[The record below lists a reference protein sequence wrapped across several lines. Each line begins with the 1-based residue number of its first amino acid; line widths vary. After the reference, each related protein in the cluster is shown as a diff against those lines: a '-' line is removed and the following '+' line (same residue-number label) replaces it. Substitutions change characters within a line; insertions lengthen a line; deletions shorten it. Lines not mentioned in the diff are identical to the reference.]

1 MGRLNVNDI
10 VFMTVGAVG
19 NNFHGS
25 LLSMVLEAGAMV
37 QFVLLLLLLFS
48 VVSWAII
55 LMKYKV
61 LKRVKKDN
69 DGFLDAYMKGSKL
82 SEIFPETKKYP
93 DSTIAEVFRS
103 GYTELIKVAKVIRE
117 SLAGREADAGDASSV
132 EMNSIDNIERA
143 LNRARDS
150 ETTKLESALGF
161 LATTGS
167 ASPFIGLFGTVW
179 GIMDTFK
186 GIGARGSA
194 TLAVVAP
201 GISEALIATAAGLAA
216 AIPAVIFYNYYINR
230 VKAMSLEMDNF
241 SSELLNI
248 IERYY
253 VRK

>member
-1 MGRLNVNDI
+1 MTDI
-10 VFMTVGAVG
+10 GFMTVGAVG

-37 QFVLLLLLLFS
+37 QFVLLLLLVFS

-103 GYTELIKVAKVIRE
+103 GYTELIKVTKVIRE
-117 SLAGREADAGDASSV
+117 SLMGREADAGDASSV
-132 EMNSIDNIERA
+132 EMNNIDNIERA

-150 ETTKLESALGF
+150 ETTKLENALGF

>member
-1 MGRLNVNDI
+1 MNDI

-37 QFVLLLLLLFS
+37 QFVLLLLLVFS

-132 EMNSIDNIERA
+132 EMNNIDNIERA

-150 ETTKLESALGF
+150 ETTKLENALGF